1 MLELARIPSTM
12 GLVRDAI
19 KLIAIPIIVFIFCV
33 VAGLVF
39 FVYRR
44 KRAARKDLES
54 AAKDRPAFICPPQ
67 PPPDQAY
74 PQYPP
79 NAMTQPPMYYEPPKQ

>member
-1 MLELARIPSTM
+1 M
-12 GLVRDAI
+12 GLVGDAI
-19 KLIAIPIIVFIFCV
+19 KLVAIPVIVFIFCI

-44 KRAARKDLES
+44 RRAARKDVES

-67 PPPDQAY
+67 PPPDHAYSPYPQY

-79 NAMTQPPMYYEPPKQ
+79 SVMTQPPTYFEPPKQ